1 MGTNKRAIVMGASSG
16 MGREVARLLLAKG
29 WHVGLAARRKNALD
43 ELCNEYPQLAVA
55 EQVDVT
61 KPDAEERLHA
71 LIEQLGGMDVYV
83 HMSGIGKQNLELESD
98 IELATVDTNGLGFTR
113 LVGAAFRYFRD
124 KNCDGIDE
132 NAQKTSEKCKKL
144 GIKGGHIVAISSI
157 AGTKGLGPA
166 PSYSATKAFQNTYLE
181 ALEQLSTNLCLDIS
195 ITDIRPGFVDT
206 PLIEGSNFPLK
217 LNAQSVANQIVNTI
231 RKSSMSASSTG
242 ATDFSWLVGDCFLVG
257 CGGGCLCV
265 VHIKCNYNRAVDW
278 TSNYDFVTFDF
289 VTLSRFIRCG
299 K

>member
-98 IELATVDTNGLGFTR
+98 IELSTVDTNSLGFTR

-124 KNCDGIDE
+124 KKRDE
-132 NAQKTSEKCKKL
+132 IGENTTFEAKNDAICLANSTKSTAA
-144 GIKGGHIVAISSI
+144 GGHIVAISSI

-181 ALEQLSTNLCLDIS
+181 ALEQLSMNLHLGIS

-217 LNAQSVANQIVNTI
+217 LNAQSVAHQIVNAI
-231 RKSSMSASSTG
+231 EKKPHVRII
-242 ATDFSWLVGDCFLVG
+242 DWRYRLLVAGWRLLPRWVWRRLP
-257 CGGGCLCV
+257 LCRP
-265 VHIKCNYNRAVDW
+265 Y
-278 TSNYDFVTFDF
+278 
-289 VTLSRFIRCG
+289 
-299 K
+299 

>member
-29 WHVGLAARRKNALD
+29 WHVGLAARRKSLLD
-43 ELCNEYPQLAVA
+43 ELCNEYPQLAVS

-71 LIEQLGGMDVYV
+71 LIDRLGGMDVYV

-98 IELATVDTNGLGFTR
+98 IELDTVDTNGLGFTR

-124 KNCDGIDE
+124 KKRDEIGE
-132 NAQKTSEKCKKL
+132 NATFEAENDAICLANNAKSVAA
-144 GIKGGHIVAISSI
+144 GGHIVAISSI

-181 ALEQLSTNLCLDIS
+181 ALEQLSTNLYLGIS

-206 PLIEGSNFPLK
+206 QLIEGSNFPLK
-217 LNAQSVANQIVNTI
+217 LNAQIVAYQIVNAIEKKPHI
-231 RKSSMSASSTG
+231 RII
-242 ATDFSWLVGDCFLVG
+242 DWRYRFLVAG
-257 CGGGCLCV
+257 WRLLPRCVWRRLPLCRP
-265 VHIKCNYNRAVDW
+265 Y
-278 TSNYDFVTFDF
+278 
-289 VTLSRFIRCG
+289 
-299 K
+299 

>member
-1 MGTNKRAIVMGASSG
+1 MGTEKRVIVMGASSG

-29 WHVGLAARRKNALD
+29 WHVGLAARRKNVLD

-61 KPDAEERLHA
+61 SPDAEERLYA
-71 LIEQLGGMDVYV
+71 LIERLGGMDVYV

-98 IELATVDTNGLGFTR
+98 IELSTVDTNGLGFTR
-113 LVGAAFRYFRD
+113 LVGTAFRYFRGE
-124 KNCDGIDE
+124 NCDEIDE
-132 NAQKTSEKCKKL
+132 NAQKSSEKRKKL
-144 GIKGGHIVAISSI
+144 GRKGGHIVAISSI

-181 ALEQLSTNLCLDIS
+181 ALEQLSTNLRLGIR

-206 PLIEGSNFPLK
+206 PLIEGSNYPLK
-217 LNAQSVANQIVNTI
+217 MDAQRVASQIVKAI
-231 RKSSMSASSTG
+231 EHRRHVSII
-242 ATDFSWLVGDCFLVG
+242 DWRYRVLVFFWRIVPR
-257 CGGGCLCV
+257 CLWRRIPLC
-265 VHIKCNYNRAVDW
+265 K
-278 TSNYDFVTFDF
+278 
-289 VTLSRFIRCG
+289 

>member
-124 KNCDGIDE
+124 KNCDGIGE
-132 NAQKTSEKCKKL
+132 NAQKTSEKRKKL
-144 GIKGGHIVAISSI
+144 GRKGGHIVAISSI

-181 ALEQLSTNLCLDIS
+181 ALEQLSTNLRLGIR

-206 PLIEGSNFPLK
+206 PLIEGSNYPLK
-217 LNAQSVANQIVNTI
+217 MDAQRVESQIVKAI
-231 RKSSMSASSTG
+231 EHRRHVSII
-242 ATDFSWLVGDCFLVG
+242 DWRYRVLVFFWRLVPR
-257 CGGGCLCV
+257 CLWRRIPLC
-265 VHIKCNYNRAVDW
+265 K
-278 TSNYDFVTFDF
+278 
-289 VTLSRFIRCG
+289 

>member
-98 IELATVDTNGLGFTR
+98 IELSTVDTNSLGFTR

-124 KNCDGIDE
+124 KKRDE
-132 NAQKTSEKCKKL
+132 IGENTTFEAKNDAICLANNTKSTAA
-144 GIKGGHIVAISSI
+144 GGHIVAISSI

-181 ALEQLSTNLCLDIS
+181 ALEQLSTNLHLGIS

-217 LNAQSVANQIVNTI
+217 LNAQSVANQIVNAIEKKPHVRIIDWRYRLLVAGWQLLPRWVTEHTSE
-231 RKSSMSASSTG
+231 RKPCLLSS
-242 ATDFSWLVGDCFLVG
+242 
-257 CGGGCLCV
+257 
-265 VHIKCNYNRAVDW
+265 
-278 TSNYDFVTFDF
+278 
-289 VTLSRFIRCG
+289 
-299 K
+299 

>member
-71 LIEQLGGMDVYV
+71 LIDRLGGMDVYV

-124 KNCDGIDE
+124 KKSDE
-132 NAQKTSEKCKKL
+132 IGKNATYEAKNDAICLANNTKFTAA
-144 GIKGGHIVAISSI
+144 GGHIVAISSI

-181 ALEQLSTNLCLDIS
+181 ALEQLSMNLHLGIS

-217 LNAQSVANQIVNTI
+217 LNVQSVANQIVNNI
-231 RKSSMSASSTG
+231 EKKQHVRII
-242 ATDFSWLVGDCFLVG
+242 DWRYRLLVAGWQLLPRWVWRRLP
-257 CGGGCLCV
+257 LCRP
-265 VHIKCNYNRAVDW
+265 Y
-278 TSNYDFVTFDF
+278 
-289 VTLSRFIRCG
+289 
-299 K
+299 

>member
-98 IELATVDTNGLGFTR
+98 IELSTVDTNGLGFTR

-124 KNCDGIDE
+124 KKRDEIGE
-132 NAQKTSEKCKKL
+132 NATFEAENDAICLANNTKFTAA
-144 GIKGGHIVAISSI
+144 GGHIVAISSI

-231 RKSSMSASSTG
+231 EKKQHVRII
-242 ATDFSWLVGDCFLVG
+242 DWRYRLLVAGWRLLPRWVWRRLP
-257 CGGGCLCV
+257 LCRP
-265 VHIKCNYNRAVDW
+265 Y
-278 TSNYDFVTFDF
+278 
-289 VTLSRFIRCG
+289 
-299 K
+299 

>member
-98 IELATVDTNGLGFTR
+98 IELSTVDTNGLGFTR

-124 KNCDGIDE
+124 KKRDE
-132 NAQKTSEKCKKL
+132 IGENTTFEANNDAICLANNTKSTVDLRLPAVISWPFRRLPARKDSVRRHRIVLRKLSRTPILKPSNSSPRTS
-144 GIKGGHIVAISSI
+144 VWTSASPISV
-157 AGTKGLGPA
+157 
-166 PSYSATKAFQNTYLE
+166 QV
-181 ALEQLSTNLCLDIS
+181 LSTLHS
-195 ITDIRPGFVDT
+195 SRART
-206 PLIEGSNFPLK
+206 FP
-217 LNAQSVANQIVNTI
+217 
-231 RKSSMSASSTG
+231 
-242 ATDFSWLVGDCFLVG
+242 
-257 CGGGCLCV
+257 
-265 VHIKCNYNRAVDW
+265 
-278 TSNYDFVTFDF
+278 
-289 VTLSRFIRCG
+289 
-299 K
+299 

>member
-98 IELATVDTNGLGFTR
+98 IELSTVDTNGLGFTR

-124 KNCDGIDE
+124 KNCDEIGE
-132 NAQKTSEKCKKL
+132 NTTFEAKNDAICLANSTKSTAA
-144 GIKGGHIVAISSI
+144 GGHIVAISSI

-181 ALEQLSTNLCLDIS
+181 ALEQLSMNLHLGIS

-231 RKSSMSASSTG
+231 EKKQHVRII
-242 ATDFSWLVGDCFLVG
+242 DWRYRLLVAGWRLLPRWVWRRLP
-257 CGGGCLCV
+257 LCRP
-265 VHIKCNYNRAVDW
+265 Y
-278 TSNYDFVTFDF
+278 
-289 VTLSRFIRCG
+289 
-299 K
+299 

>member
-124 KNCDGIDE
+124 KNCDGI
-132 NAQKTSEKCKKL
+132 AKMLKKL
-144 GIKGGHIVAISSI
+144 PKNARNWAEKAVILWPFRRLPARKDSVRHLRIVPRKPSRTPILKPSNSSPRPSVWTSASPISV
-157 AGTKGLGPA
+157 
-166 PSYSATKAFQNTYLE
+166 QV
-181 ALEQLSTNLCLDIS
+181 LSTLHS
-195 ITDIRPGFVDT
+195 SRART
-206 PLIEGSNFPLK
+206 FP
-217 LNAQSVANQIVNTI
+217 
-231 RKSSMSASSTG
+231 
-242 ATDFSWLVGDCFLVG
+242 
-257 CGGGCLCV
+257 
-265 VHIKCNYNRAVDW
+265 
-278 TSNYDFVTFDF
+278 
-289 VTLSRFIRCG
+289 
-299 K
+299 

>member
-43 ELCNEYPQLAVA
+43 ELCNEYPQLAVS

-71 LIEQLGGMDVYV
+71 LIDRLGGMDVYV

-124 KNCDGIDE
+124 KKRDEIGE
-132 NAQKTSEKCKKL
+132 NATFEAKNDAICLANNTKSTAA
-144 GIKGGHIVAISSI
+144 GGHIVAISSI

-231 RKSSMSASSTG
+231 EKKQNVRII
-242 ATDFSWLVGDCFLVG
+242 DWRYRLLVADCFLVG
-257 CGGGCLCV
+257 CGDDCLCV
-265 VHIKCNYNRAVDW
+265 VHINCNYDRVVDW
-278 TSNYDFVTFDF
+278 TNTPLMNRTNSTN
-289 VTLSRFIRCG
+289 S
-299 K
+299 

>member
-29 WHVGLAARRKNALD
+29 WHVGLAARRKSSLD
-43 ELCNEYPQLAVA
+43 ELCNEYPQLAVT

-71 LIEQLGGMDVYV
+71 LIDRLGGMDVYV

-124 KNCDGIDE
+124 KKRDEIGE
-132 NAQKTSEKCKKL
+132 NATFEAENDAICLANNTKYTAA
-144 GIKGGHIVAISSI
+144 GGHIVAISSI

-217 LNAQSVANQIVNTI
+217 LNAQSVAHQIVNAI
-231 RKSSMSASSTG
+231 EKKPHVRII
-242 ATDFSWLVGDCFLVG
+242 DWRYRLLVAGWRLLPRWVWRRLP
-257 CGGGCLCV
+257 LCRP
-265 VHIKCNYNRAVDW
+265 Y
-278 TSNYDFVTFDF
+278 
-289 VTLSRFIRCG
+289 
-299 K
+299 

>member
-71 LIEQLGGMDVYV
+71 LIDRLGGMDVYV

-98 IELATVDTNGLGFTR
+98 IELSTVDTNGLGFTR

-124 KNCDGIDE
+124 KNCDEIGE

-144 GIKGGHIVAISSI
+144 GRKGGHIVAISSI

-217 LNAQSVANQIVNTI
+217 LNAQSVAHQIVNAI
-231 RKSSMSASSTG
+231 GKKPHVRII
-242 ATDFSWLVGDCFLVG
+242 DWRYRLLVAGWRLLPRWVWRRLP
-257 CGGGCLCV
+257 LCRP
-265 VHIKCNYNRAVDW
+265 Y
-278 TSNYDFVTFDF
+278 
-289 VTLSRFIRCG
+289 
-299 K
+299 

>member
-1 MGTNKRAIVMGASSG
+1 MGINKRAIVMGASSG

-98 IELATVDTNGLGFTR
+98 IELSTVDTNGLGFTR

-124 KNCDGIDE
+124 KKRDEIGE
-132 NAQKTSEKCKKL
+132 NATFEAENDAICLANSTKSTAA
-144 GIKGGHIVAISSI
+144 GGHIVAISSI

-217 LNAQSVANQIVNTI
+217 LNAQSVAHQIVNAI
-231 RKSSMSASSTG
+231 EKKPHVRII
-242 ATDFSWLVGDCFLVG
+242 DWRYRLLVAGWRLLPRWVWRRLP
-257 CGGGCLCV
+257 LCRP
-265 VHIKCNYNRAVDW
+265 Y
-278 TSNYDFVTFDF
+278 
-289 VTLSRFIRCG
+289 
-299 K
+299 

>member
-124 KNCDGIDE
+124 KKRDEIGE
-132 NAQKTSEKCKKL
+132 NATFEAENDAICLANNTKSTAA
-144 GIKGGHIVAISSI
+144 GGHIVAISSI

-195 ITDIRPGFVDT
+195 ITDICPGFVDT

-217 LNAQSVANQIVNTI
+217 LNAQSVAHQIVNAI
-231 RKSSMSASSTG
+231 EKKPHVRII
-242 ATDFSWLVGDCFLVG
+242 DWRYRLLVAGWRLLPRWVWRRLP
-257 CGGGCLCV
+257 LCRP
-265 VHIKCNYNRAVDW
+265 Y
-278 TSNYDFVTFDF
+278 
-289 VTLSRFIRCG
+289 
-299 K
+299 